1 MSETPSRS
9 SAPLQVILMFAII
22 LATILLGFFMMPS
35 SKDERDKL
43 LGELGTTN
51 HGMLLDPVR
60 QITDLPLRDDSGAP
74 WRWQDQKPKWRLLIP
89 SGTRC
94 EGECADLLFVTRQVH
109 VRLAKYSNR
118 IERVYVALDGAIDPS
133 LAQDL
138 EKNHPYLR
146 VLHGGRSEF
155 SRWLE
160 GTNSGWRDGKAEAI
174 LVDPAG
180 VAMMVYD
187 ARHNGNDML
196 EDINHLLKYSP
207 E

>member
-1 MSETPSRS
+1 MSETPSRP
-9 SAPLQVILMFAII
+9 SAPFQVILMFAII
-22 LATILLGFFMMPS
+22 LATVLLGFFMMPA
-35 SKDERDKL
+35 SKGERDKL

-51 HGMLLDPVR
+51 HGTLLDPVR
-60 QITDLPLRDDSGAP
+60 QLADLSLQDDSGAA
-74 WRWQDQKPKWRLLIP
+74 WRLQDQKLKWRLLIP
-89 SGTRC
+89 AGSSC
-94 EGECADLLFVTRQVH
+94 EGDCGELLFVTRQVH

-118 IERVYVALDGAIDPS
+118 IERIYVALDGDIDPT

-146 VLHGGRSEF
+146 ILHAGRSEF

-196 EDINHLLKYSP
+196 EDITHLLKYSP